1 MTGGNNEA
9 HTFLSRGG
17 QAIVRMRGLPYD
29 CTALQVV
36 SVSSIQYFLSPL
48 NPVKRLLSATFL
60 FVTHFLES
68 ISLSTFVINVIDLLF
83 FGSDIDRFFLKQ

>member
-36 SVSSIQYFLSPL
+36 SVSSIQYFLSPSIL
-48 NPVKRLLSATFL
+48 SKGTYRLHF

-68 ISLSTFVINVIDLLF
+68 ICLSTFVINAIDLLF